1 MKTQRYL
8 TPAVHPTVEEYIS
21 NTDAFHSLVN
31 TYGSPLNIVFPQNM
45 RTLVE
50 KYNTIFSE
58 YRIHGTVYYAT
69 KANKSNALLKY
80 LSTQHTK
87 VDVASVAELQAAL
100 SCGFAAERIEAT
112 GPKNDEFLTLCLLHG
127 VLINVDDIAELTN
140 VISLSTK
147 LQLNR
152 PVEVLIRV
160 NDFSSSATKIIQKD
174 VRFGINTSELPEVL
188 TLLHSHKEHITFKG
202 FSFHLATTS
211 IKERAIA
218 LENCIELTL
227 NAIENGLHP
236 TTIDIG
242 GGFSLNFL
250 ASQKEWS
257 DYETALK
264 ESLLSHGQSISWNNS
279 GLGFW
284 AEKGTIRGSAKFSA
298 FYNPISQFEEL
309 KQVLSTVSTKHGIA
323 LGQLISELGFELLIE
338 PGRSLLDQVGITA
351 ARVLYVKKSL
361 QNENLLVLEMNR
373 SNLNAQDLEFMS
385 DPILIKESPPQINK
399 PFECFLVGNLCLPHD
414 FITRRKVYFK
424 QKPEAGDIL
433 VFINTAG
440 YFMDFDESATLRQ
453 PVARKIAVVQTNKA
467 FSTYLD
473 ETFPIGT
480 YY

>member
-1 MKTQRYL
+1 MKNPKYL
-8 TPAVHPTVEEYIS
+8 TAAIHPTVKEHIS
-21 NTDAFHSLVN
+21 DTDAFHSLVN
-31 TYGSPLNIVFPQNM
+31 TYGSPLNVLFPQNM
-45 RTLVE
+45 GELVE
-50 KYNTIFSE
+50 KYNCIFNE
-58 YRIHGTVYYAT
+58 YRIQGTVYYAA
-69 KANKSNALLKY
+69 KANKSNALLKH
-80 LSTQHTK
+80 LSTQRVK

-112 GPKNDEFLTLCLLHG
+112 GPKNNEFLSLCLLHG
-127 VLINVDDIAELTN
+127 VLINIDDIAELTRI
-140 VISLSTK
+140 ISLSTK
-147 LQLNR
+147 LELKR
-152 PVEVLIRV
+152 PVGVLVRV
-160 NDFSSSATKIIQKD
+160 NDFSSSTTKIIQKD
-174 VRFGINTSELPEVL
+174 VRFGINTSELPKVL
-188 TLLHSHKEHITFKG
+188 ELLQSHKEHIIFKG

-236 TTIDIG
+236 TAIDIG
-242 GGFSLNFL
+242 GGFSLNYL

-257 DYETALK
+257 AYETALK
-264 ESLLSHGQSISWNNS
+264 ESLLSNKQTMSWNNS

-298 FYNPISQFEEL
+298 FYNPISQFDEL
-309 KQVLSTVSTKHGIA
+309 KQVLSTVSTKHGLA
-323 LGQLISELGFELLIE
+323 LGQLISELGFKLFIE

-351 ARVLYVKKSL
+351 ARVMYVKKSL

-385 DPILIKESPPQINK
+385 DPILIKKTPPQINE

-424 QKPEAGDIL
+424 QTPEAGDIL

-440 YFMDFDESATLRQ
+440 YFMDFDESETLRQ
-453 PVARKIAVVQTNKA
+453 RVARKVAVVKEHNT

-480 YY
+480 DY